1 VDEGAVCGAVWAG
14 AALDE
19 LAGAAVTGCVLPEVG
34 WDGAV
39 LAATGVPPIP
49 LEGALARTGGVA
61 VDELFAGLDAGAPA
75 VAAGSVLAI
84 VGVLGAGD
92 AANPGFDEVVTI
104 PGLAA
109 AGLVVCVGVTAL
121 AVVTGA
127 GVPAGAETGL
137 ATGAMLVTLGAEGTL
152 APDAA
157 AAIGTWDC
165 GAKLGV
171 AP

>member
-1 VDEGAVCGAVWAG
+1 M
-14 AALDE
+14 
-19 LAGAAVTGCVLPEVG
+19 
-34 WDGAV
+34 
-39 LAATGVPPIP
+39 P
-49 LEGALARTGGVA
+49 LEGALARPGGFA

-109 AGLVVCVGVTAL
+109 AGLVVCVGVATL

-127 GVPAGAETGL
+127 GVPAGAETGF

-157 AAIGTWDC
+157 AIGTWDC
-165 GAKLGV
+165 GAKLGI